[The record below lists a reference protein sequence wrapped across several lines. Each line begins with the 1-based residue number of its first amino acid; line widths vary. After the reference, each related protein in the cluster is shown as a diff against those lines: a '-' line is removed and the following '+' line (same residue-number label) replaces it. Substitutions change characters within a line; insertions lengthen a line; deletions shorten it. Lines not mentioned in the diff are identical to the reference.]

1 MDKKL
6 YRITNDRVLGGV
18 AAGLARYFDIDVT
31 WMRILFILAT
41 IFGASGLLIYII
53 LWIAIPEQPFGAWN
67 FSATTDYKVQDP
79 NTQPDLMAP
88 KTKRR
93 RESGFISG
101 VILIFLG
108 TFFLLDQFD
117 WIPYWFSFGK
127 LWPLALIIPGLV
139 MLLSSKKANQ
149 PLEAPKEAAV
159 ADEVKAPVAKK
170 DPVKKPSVKKP
181 VAKKTSTKKAAA
193 SPKNKA
199 E

>member
-1 MDKKL
+1 MEKKL

-67 FSATTDYKVQDP
+67 LSETVDYKVQEPTPQVDIM
-79 NTQPDLMAP
+79 NP
-88 KTKRR
+88 KPKRR
-93 RESGFISG
+93 GESGFISG

-127 LWPLALIIPGLV
+127 LWPLALLIPGLV
-139 MLLSSKKANQ
+139 MLVNSGKKANEKVAEPTQ
-149 PLEAPKEAAV
+149 APTVTAKEESTVKKTAAKKPTPKKSPAPK
-159 ADEVKAPVAKK
+159 
-170 DPVKKPSVKKP
+170 KPA
-181 VAKKTSTKKAAA
+181 AKKTKKA
-193 SPKNKA
+193 